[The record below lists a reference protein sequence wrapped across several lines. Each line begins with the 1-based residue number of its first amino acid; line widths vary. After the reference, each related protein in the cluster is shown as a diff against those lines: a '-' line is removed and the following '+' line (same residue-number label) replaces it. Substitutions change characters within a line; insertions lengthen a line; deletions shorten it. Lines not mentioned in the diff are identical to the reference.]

1 MIEASEQREP
11 VDVALLRRFVP
22 MDALSGTSLERLCK
36 VSMRLR
42 FAAGARPF
50 RVEQPL
56 SQASWLLAGEVRLD
70 GGGGQKADV
79 IRAGSPRAAH
89 RLSGPPLATASAQCL
104 TDVELLAVDGSLLDL
119 LLTWDQSDACEVAG
133 IEDAMTDDWMTRLLQ
148 APAFQRL
155 PPTNLHA
162 LFQRLQPVDVK
173 AGERV
178 IRQGDAGDWFYV
190 IVEGR
195 CRIEHQGSHPR
206 ALTLAEFGPGDCFGE
221 EALIG
226 GLPRNA
232 SAVMLDDGRLMRLA
246 RRDFVELLNEPLLL
260 RLGPGA
266 AQARVDAG
274 SALARCAPAR
284 RIRGRA
290 SPRQPQP
297 AAAPLARESRLAGA
311 RAAACLR
318 LRQRTPQRGRGIP
331 ADATRL
337 LGSGARQPLSA
348 TMRRCQSCAS

>member
-274 SALARCAPAR
+274 SARWLDVRLP
-284 RIRGRA
+284 GEFEEGHL
-290 SPRQPQP
+290 PG
-297 AAAPLARESRLAGA
+297 SRNLP
-311 RAAACLR
+311 LR
-318 LRQRTPQRGRGIP
+318 LLRAKAGSLERELLHVCVCDSGRRSAVAAFLLTQRGY
-331 ADATRL
+331 
-337 LGSGARQPLSA
+337 SA
-348 TMRRCQSCAS
+348 AVLDSR